1 MAFKLNCFKHYYFVK
16 KAHTQVQD
24 FVLKYE
30 KIALKKDSNKGR
42 LNQLGF
48 FIEKVFFSSTIN
60 ESFAL
65 TKFDVGCVLIDIIV
79 NLHFFISCY
88 WLYTSCKYLRELSDL
103 YFAQSDQLII
113 VKLIYI
119 VCSNIVLK
127 HPNSRLRI
135 EGSQIRLNPSNPLR
149 DCLKSGVGIAGL
161 SLVPVCHICFSRILY
176 NKLGC

>member
-1 MAFKLNCFKHYYFVK
+1 MAFNLDCFKHYYFVK

-48 FIEKVFFSSTIN
+48 FIEKVIFSSTIN

-79 NLHFFISCY
+79 NL
-88 WLYTSCKYLRELSDL
+88 LYTSCKYLRELSDL

-113 VKLIYI
+113 VKLISI

>member
-16 KAHTQVQD
+16 KAYTHVQD

-65 TKFDVGCVLIDIIV
+65 TNFDVGCVLIDIIV
-79 NLHFFISCY
+79 NLHFFY
-88 WLYTSCKYLRELSDL
+88 
-103 YFAQSDQLII
+103 
-113 VKLIYI
+113 
-119 VCSNIVLK
+119 
-127 HPNSRLRI
+127 
-135 EGSQIRLNPSNPLR
+135 
-149 DCLKSGVGIAGL
+149 
-161 SLVPVCHICFSRILY
+161 
-176 NKLGC
+176 